1 MLRFNGNRVDRIR
14 PLGGPLLARGFS
26 RVGLTQKLKENFSGF
41 GQFTSMP
48 GGYQSAF
55 RAVIPTLGESGFMA
69 VVFTGVT
76 TTSFTVTGVGNL
88 SVVMV
93 GQGDATWNANVGAN
107 MYVTFQGEGFAAWD
121 ARAKGN
127 MTVVM
132 DAGARPSAFD
142 IAQEV
147 WQGATTSYNNPGT
160 MGEAL
165 NDAAAGGGG
174 GTTAALTPE
183 QEEQLATAARNSNLI
198 PGLF

>member
-1 MLRFNGNRVDRIR
+1 MLSFSGNRTDRAR
-14 PLGGPLLARGFS
+14 PLGGPLRARGFS
-26 RVGLTQKLKENFSGF
+26 RVGFTQKLKENFSGF
-41 GQFTSMP
+41 GSFTSMP
-48 GGYQSAF
+48 GGYQAAD
-55 RAVIPTLGESGFMA
+55 RAIIPTLGESGFMA
-69 VVFTGVT
+69 VRFTGDSSATFDVL
-76 TTSFTVTGVGNL
+76 GIGNL
-88 SVVMV
+88 SVTFA
-93 GQGDATWNANVGAN
+93 GEGTTTWNANVGAN
-107 MYVTFQGEGFAAWD
+107 MYITFQGEGFAAWD

-174 GTTAALTPE
+174 GGLTPTE
-183 QEEQLATAARNSNLI
+183 AEQLETAARNSSLI